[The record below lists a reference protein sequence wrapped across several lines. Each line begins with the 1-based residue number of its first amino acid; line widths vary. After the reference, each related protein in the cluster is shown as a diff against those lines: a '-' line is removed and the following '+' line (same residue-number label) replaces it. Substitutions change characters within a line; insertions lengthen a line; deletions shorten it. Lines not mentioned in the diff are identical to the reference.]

1 MERCGN
7 RIVYDSGIDKHP
19 KVGWVLSE
27 GRWSWPIPNTWE
39 LMEVGQGTVSLVLNP
54 NQLDS
59 VIWEPTKGAFTTSLA
74 YG

>member
-1 MERCGN
+1 MERYGN

-19 KVGWVLSE
+19 KVGRESSE

-39 LMEVGQGTVSLVLNP
+39 LMEVVQGTDSLVLNP

-59 VIWEPTKGAFTTSLA
+59 VIWELTKGAFTTSSA